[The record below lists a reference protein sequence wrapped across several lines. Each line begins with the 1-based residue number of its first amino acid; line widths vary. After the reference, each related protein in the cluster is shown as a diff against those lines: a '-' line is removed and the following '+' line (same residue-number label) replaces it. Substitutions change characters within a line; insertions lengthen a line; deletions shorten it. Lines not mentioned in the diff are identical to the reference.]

1 MTNTFEKRKEQFAA
15 ECKVINLRY
24 EYEGYTGKER
34 YAIISSL
41 TEEEFDKKFGEV
53 AKREYVPYLLLSP
66 EQGDAITEYQ
76 NVEAKYRM
84 RNLRYGHAFDIND
97 GEFEEHHPELAVE
110 DDIVEKIALRMDM
123 EKIRNIL
130 SSLPEVQKIRLIK
143 YFFYEKSCREIA
155 KEEGVN
161 HSAVAK
167 SIAAGIEKIRKSF

>member
-1 MTNTFEKRKEQFAA
+1 
-15 ECKVINLRY
+15 
-24 EYEGYTGKER
+24 
-34 YAIISSL
+34 
-41 TEEEFDKKFGEV
+41 
-53 AKREYVPYLLLSP
+53 
-66 EQGDAITEYQ
+66 
-76 NVEAKYRM
+76 M
-84 RNLRYGHAFDIND
+84 RNLRYGHAFDLND

-110 DDIVEKIALRMDM
+110 DDIVEEIALRMDM

-130 SSLPEVQKIRLIK
+130 SSLQEVQKIRLIK